1 MMHTLLEILL
11 SPVDLGDLLV
21 QELVA
26 LLADGHDLLAS
37 DAELGNLI
45 QNLLGDL
52 GGTLI
57 LCESIRVIQS
67 VI

>member
-1 MMHTLLEILL
+1 MMHTLLEILF
-11 SPVDLGDLLV
+11 SSVDLGDLLV

-37 DAELGNLI
+37 NAELGHGI
-45 QNLLGDL
+45 QDLLGDL

>member
-1 MMHTLLEILL
+1 MHTLLEILF
-11 SPVDLGDLLV
+11 SSVDFGDLVV

>member
-1 MMHTLLEILL
+1 MHTLLEILF
-11 SPVDLGDLLV
+11 SSVDFGDLLV

>member
-1 MMHTLLEILL
+1 MMHTLLEILF
-11 SPVDLGDLLV
+11 SSVDLGDLLV

>member
-1 MMHTLLEILL
+1 MHTLLEILF
-11 SPVDLGDLLV
+11 SSVDLGDLLV

>member
-1 MMHTLLEILL
+1 MMHTLLEILF
-11 SPVDLGDLLV
+11 SSVDLGDLLV

-52 GGTLI
+52 GGTLV
-57 LCESIRVIQS
+57 LCEGIRVVQG

>member
-1 MMHTLLEILL
+1 MMHTLLEILF
-11 SPVDLGDLLV
+11 SSVDFGDLLV